1 MFTSLATI
9 WKKNQT
15 WSTIFF
21 FLLFLILFS
30 LFFFLFYNANK
41 INFLITVLL
50 FWIELFYICLFLLE
64 YNIIIFFFSQKIV
77 ERNYAYYTV
86 TMYFRNGDDA
96 PFNSDATLY
105 SGEFMLPY
113 WNCNYD
119 GTRTPSSSHFLN
131 L

>member
-15 WSTIFF
+15 WSTIYFF
-21 FLLFLILFS
+21 SFVS
-30 LFFFLFYNANK
+30 YSFLFVFSFANK
-41 INFLITVLL
+41 INCLITVLL

-96 PFNSDATLY
+96 PFNSDATFAIAANSCRHIGIAIMMAHGRHLLVIFWTY
-105 SGEFMLPY
+105 SG
-113 WNCNYD
+113 
-119 GTRTPSSSHFLN
+119 
-131 L
+131 